1 MKPLRSFAPV
11 ALAVVV
17 ASSLVLALGFD
28 ARAQIHRQIYPA
40 PTAPLSLAGLPE
52 GAAFMTVT
60 TADGVTLKGIEVAPR
75 DGKPTFLMFHGNG
88 SAASRSIEWLSP
100 LIAEG
105 YGVVAAEYREYS
117 GNPGRASETGLAADA
132 DAFYAHARTVA
143 GSGKLIVVGHSLGGG
158 VALGLSRRRTLDA
171 LVTVGTFSSLADM
184 APAFARPL
192 LTDRYDNK
200 GPVGLLDEPYYLV
213 HGDADEVVPFAQG
226 KVLQAA
232 AVASHRQGA
241 MFTVHGAGHAPD
253 GEALAAILRAV
264 AAKTQANGGPIKAE
278 LPGSVALAPF

>member
-1 MKPLRSFAPV
+1 MKRFAPL

-40 PTAPLSLAGLPE
+40 PTAPLSLSGLPE
-52 GAAFMTVT
+52 GAAFVTVT
-60 TADGVTLKGIEVAPR
+60 TADGVVLKGIEVPPR

-88 SAASRSIEWLSP
+88 SAASRSIDWLAP

-117 GNPGRASETGLAADA
+117 GNPGRANETGLAADA
-132 DAFYAHARTVA
+132 DAFYARARTVA
-143 GSGKLIVVGHSLGGG
+143 GGGKLIVVGHSLGGG
-158 VALGLSRRRTLDA
+158 VALGLSRRQTLDA
-171 LVTVGTFSSLADM
+171 LVTIGTFSSLSDM
-184 APAFARPL
+184 APAFVRPL

-200 GPVGLLDEPYYLV
+200 DAVAMLDEPYYLV

-226 KVLQAA
+226 KVLQAT
-232 AVASHRQGA
+232 AVAYHRRGA

-253 GEALAAILRAV
+253 TPTVAAILRAV
-264 AAKTQANGGPIKAE
+264 VAKTEAGGGPIKAE